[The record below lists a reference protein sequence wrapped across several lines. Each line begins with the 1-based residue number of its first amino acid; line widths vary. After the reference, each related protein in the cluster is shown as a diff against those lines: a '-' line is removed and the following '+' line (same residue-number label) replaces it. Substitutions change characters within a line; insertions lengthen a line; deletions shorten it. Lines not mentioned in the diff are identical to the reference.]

1 MCVVDTQEGS
11 LALDHSTVRC
21 SPGPRLLQEE
31 DPDPGMV
38 GTWESVVTRCCLAS
52 DPGPWLACPQWLS
65 SEFHLEG
72 WCQEHRKLLHS

>member
-38 GTWESVVTRCCLAS
+38 GTWESSHTLLPGLRSWALA
-52 DPGPWLACPQWLS
+52 GMS
-65 SEFHLEG
+65 SVAE
-72 WCQEHRKLLHS
+72 Q